1 MEKTYNEAAIEL
13 FNQALYIATEKPDL
27 VKATMAHHR
36 CTLEQAMMLTHLI
49 RHLGMKIVSPETLN
63 REYGRLEA
71 LKESMT
77 FEKGNIAEGSLSKD
91 YIQGIEDTLNSLYR
105 DIHM

>member
-1 MEKTYNEAAIEL
+1 MAEKTYNETAIEL
-13 FNQALYIATEKPDL
+13 FNQALYIATEKPEL
-27 VKATMAHHR
+27 VKATMAHHN

-63 REYGRLEA
+63 REWAMLEEYKNDSRL
-71 LKESMT
+71 
-77 FEKGNIAEGSLSKD
+77 NQD
-91 YIQGIEDTLNSLYR
+91 YLAGVETTLNNLYK